1 MLDAGAAVAAARA
14 ANGAVIQIVSTP
26 STPLAGN
33 PLSLSASSSTLG
45 TGRSIASAA
54 WTLSS
59 GGGIVSGFSAGAN
72 TQSVTLT
79 PSGGGSFS
87 VSLQLTDDLGT
98 VHTSSRTIT
107 VSAVGTTA
115 QTIAFTAPSGLVFGQ
130 ASSSLVATAS
140 SGLPV
145 SFSSS
150 TPAVCTVSGSSLTLV
165 AGGSCTV
172 VASQA
177 GSPIF
182 AAAPSVSRSFTVAP
196 ASQSISFPAVADQV
210 LGTAAPALA
219 ATASSGLSV
228 SFESSTPGVCTVS
241 GTSLSLLSSG
251 VCTVLAKQAGNSSYQ
266 AAADVARSFNVAGTP
281 QTITFPALSS
291 QTLGTA
297 VPAVPALA
305 ATASSGLAVS
315 YSSSTT
321 AVCTV
326 SGSAVSLLTA
336 GTCTLTASQAGN
348 SSFAAAAPVSQSFA
362 VAAAPVV
369 TPTPSPS
376 TSSGGGGGAP
386 SVACGW
392 PCWRWP
398 PGPCARVPQSAVR

>member
-1 MLDAGAAVAAARA
+1 
-14 ANGAVIQIVSTP
+14 
-26 STPLAGN
+26 
-33 PLSLSASSSTLG
+33 
-45 TGRSIASAA
+45 
-54 WTLSS
+54 
-59 GGGIVSGFSAGAN
+59 
-72 TQSVTLT
+72 
-79 PSGGGSFS
+79 
-87 VSLQLTDDLGT
+87 
-98 VHTSSRTIT
+98 
-107 VSAVGTTA
+107 
-115 QTIAFTAPSGLVFGQ
+115 
-130 ASSSLVATAS
+130 
-140 SGLPV
+140 
-145 SFSSS
+145 
-150 TPAVCTVSGSSLTLV
+150 
-165 AGGSCTV
+165 V

-177 GSPIF
+177 GSSVF
-182 AAAPSVSRSFTVAP
+182 AAAPSVSRSFTVSP

-210 LGTAAPALA
+210 LGAAAPALA

-281 QTITFPALSS
+281 QTINFSAIAN

-297 VPAVPALA
+297 MPALT

-326 SGSAVSLLTA
+326 SGTAVSLLTA

-369 TPTPSPS
+369 PPTPSPS
-376 TSSGGGGGAP
+376 TSSGGGGGGGAF
-386 SVACGW
+386 SGLWLALLALAAW
-392 PCWRWP
+392 ALR
-398 PGPCARVPQSAVR
+398 PGTAERGEMSRRSAAAAGRA